1 MKTLSRRLARP
12 AALLAGSLVLL
23 LAACVFAPGRFTSQ
37 LDLHRDRTFAFRYTG
52 EILMVPLM
60 KGEKDAFAPQACH
73 DEESFEE
80 RVCSADELAQQKAD
94 WDKQQEEKRKSDAQ
108 TAQMLL
114 GGIDPANP
122 ESGRE
127 LADRLRRQAGW
138 NKVEYLG
145 DGKFDVEFAMAGRL
159 DHDFVF
165 PTLEGFPM
173 SNAFVQVF
181 VRRDGS
187 VRVEAPGFGPP
198 AGAAA
203 MGGMMAGMAKDA
215 GAGDGPTQKADGS
228 FTVVTNG
235 TILANNTDEGPVA
248 APTGSGRSLMWK
260 VNPRTPAAPTAL
272 VKLVR

>member
-60 KGEKDAFAPQACH
+60 KGEKDAFSPQACH

-80 RVCSADELAQQKAD
+80 RVCSSDELAQQKAD

-108 TAQMLL
+108 AAQMLL

-228 FTVVTNG
+228 FTVVTDG

-248 APTGSGRSLMWK
+248 APTGGGRSLMWK

>member
-1 MKTLSRRLARP
+1 MTTLSRRLARP
-12 AALLAGSLVLL
+12 TALLAGSLVLL

-108 TAQMLL
+108 AAQMLL

-228 FTVVTNG
+228 FTVVTDG

-248 APTGSGRSLMWK
+248 APTGGGRSLMWK

>member
-60 KGEKDAFAPQACH
+60 KGEKDAFSPQACH

-108 TAQMLL
+108 AAQMLL

-228 FTVVTNG
+228 FTVVTDG

-248 APTGSGRSLMWK
+248 APTGNGRSLMWK